1 MAIPTVLKEELVLE
15 STSTPST
22 PDEVADVAW
31 EIADQTA
38 SKRYLVIYLAHVKV
52 TGTGVGRVWVEYVSA
67 ATAQPPSS
75 MTVLGGTARTYCWWD
90 VYDTDAV
97 NVREVQLKYE
107 LIGTGTVEID
117 QCQTVQLLLD
127 QLDEDVDY
135 VVSKSNDQLSYTV
148 PAGYQDAQDA
158 FLPAASKWLVLYRQ
172 RYTGGAVGDIITGRF
187 HQENTSGGGS
197 QANWL
202 ATTHYFND
210 TTEQV
215 LHTGMQTIDGN
226 NLAITVRN
234 EWLDESTVKQAKLVD
249 NAIFALNLDK
259 TARKQDDAGEPGSQI
274 SNTGTGG
281 NDFPT
286 SLGARSLFFETSV
299 GNGLFLG
306 SFVVHPNESGWEWK
320 HRSEIEG
327 SQNPTDQA
335 FSAQLGFGPI
345 VSDIREQY
353 HVNTLSYLEPAD
365 GTQNYE
371 VLAGGDTAVTP
382 PSSAE
387 RKLLRYALSLVRLD
401 FGLSTG
407 TGVTV
412 QSFPQEGGG
421 YSTTANGGP
430 PVWSVPGA
438 QGITESSTL
447 TLQASSSNAVTIT
460 EPDGAT
466 MSFALTLTNGATM
479 ALGSPGS
486 VTGLS
491 GDGTAAI
498 NFTATAANLD
508 TAMEG
513 SVVTPPVG
521 HSVGD
526 TYALN
531 LSADDQHPTN
541 PLIGNAGISLFI
553 QAAPPPASDP
563 QSVTPW
569 LNWLENDVF
578 AGGKFVR

>member
-1 MAIPTVLKEELVLE
+1 MSIPTVLKSELVAE

-22 PDEVADVAW
+22 PVSVTDVEW

-52 TGTGVGRVWVEYVSA
+52 TGTGYGRVWTEYVSA

-75 MTVLGGTARTYCWWD
+75 MTVLGGTAKTYCWWD

-127 QLDEDVDY
+127 QLDENVDY
-135 VVSKSNDQLSYTV
+135 IVGKQNDAVSYTV
-148 PAGYQDAQDA
+148 PSGYQDAQDT

-172 RYTGGAVGDIITGRF
+172 RYTGGAVGDILTSRL
-187 HQENTSGGGS
+187 HQENTSGGAS

-215 LHTGMQTIDGN
+215 MHTGFQTIDGN
-226 NLAITVRN
+226 NVPVTIRA
-234 EWLDESTVKQAKLVD
+234 EWLDESTVKAAQLVD
-249 NAIFALNLDK
+249 NAVFALNLDQ
-259 TARKQDDAGEPGSQI
+259 TARKQDDAGEPGLQI

-286 SLGARSLFFETSV
+286 SLGSRSLFFETSV

-306 SFVVHPNESGWEWK
+306 SFVVHQNESGWEWK
-320 HRSEIEG
+320 HVSQIEG
-327 SQNPTDQA
+327 TDNPTDQG

-345 VSDIREQY
+345 VSDTREQY

-371 VLAGGDTAVTP
+371 ILAGGDTAVTP

-387 RKLLRYALSLVRLD
+387 RKLLRYAMSLVRLD
-401 FGLSTG
+401 FGLSSG

-421 YSTTANGGP
+421 YSTTSNSGP
-430 PVWSVPGA
+430 PVWTVPGA
-438 QGITESSTL
+438 QGVTVSSTL
-447 TLQASSSNAVTIT
+447 TFQAANSNAITIT
-460 EPDGAT
+460 EPDSAT
-466 MSFALTLTNGATM
+466 MSFTLTVSDGTLDLGA
-479 ALGSPGS
+479 PGS
-486 VTGLS
+486 ATGLA
-491 GDGTAAI
+491 GDGTATVT
-498 NFTATAANLD
+498 FTATAANLN
-508 TAMEG
+508 TALEG
-513 SVVTPPVG
+513 TVFTPPVG
-521 HSVGD
+521 HAVSD
-526 TYALN
+526 TYTFN
-531 LSADDQHPTN
+531 LSADDQHPSN
-541 PLIGNAGISLFI
+541 PLVGNAGINLFI
-553 QAAPPPASDP
+553 QAGAPAGPTGNSE
-563 QSVTPW
+563 VRV
-569 LNWLENDVF
+569 NFLENGLF
-578 AGGKFVR
+578 AGGSFVQ